1 MKRQNMQ
8 DERDLEHQRKV
19 SSEVDGILMTVLLV
33 STLVQQFYLNAPFKQ
48 YAVEYI
54 CFLGISSYKLV
65 RYITMGLDINSEGKR
80 AKIMPLINSLV
91 AGITVTVINGISNYT
106 RYAEYYI
113 EDGIGYFIA
122 VLAVTFISATVFC
135 FIVMSFINHLN
146 KIKQDKIQKRLDK
159 DEENQ

>member
-1 MKRQNMQ
+1 
-8 DERDLEHQRKV
+8 
-19 SSEVDGILMTVLLV
+19 
-33 STLVQQFYLNAPFKQ
+33 
-48 YAVEYI
+48 
-54 CFLGISSYKLV
+54 
-65 RYITMGLDINSEGKR
+65 MGLDINSEGKR

-113 EDGIGYFIA
+113 EDGIGYFVA

>member
-8 DERDLEHQRKV
+8 DERVLEQQRKV

-80 AKIMPLINSLV
+80 AKIMPLINSVFCKTFLHNI
-91 AGITVTVINGISNYT
+91 AKKKYT
-106 RYAEYYI
+106 PLR
-113 EDGIGYFIA
+113 
-122 VLAVTFISATVFC
+122 LKFISDYFG
-135 FIVMSFINHLN
+135 
-146 KIKQDKIQKRLDK
+146 LDRAFLSRK
-159 DEENQ
+159 LSPVKLKMCA